1 MIERQAEYTFDEIV
15 LGTKIKFTV
24 PIEESIMNDFAKISG
39 DYNSLHMDEQYAAGT
54 KFGKRV
60 CHGMLLASFFSRL
73 VGMHMPG
80 KYSLYFSQTLNFQM
94 PCFVGDKI
102 TIEGEVI
109 DKSQSTRIITIR
121 TTAHNQ
127 VGKCLVDGI
136 AKVIVREN
144 TRQNND

>member
-1 MIERQAEYTFDEIV
+1 MTEQSAEYTFDEIM
-15 LGTKIKFTV
+15 LGVKTKFTV
-24 PIEESIMNDFAKISG
+24 QINESTINEFARISG
-39 DYNSLHMDEQYAAGT
+39 DHNPLHMDEQYAAKT
-54 KFGKRV
+54 QFGKRV

-73 VGMHMPG
+73 VGMYMPG
-80 KYSLYFSQTLNFQM
+80 KNALYFSQTLNFQT
-94 PCFVGDKI
+94 PCFVGDKV

-109 DKSQSTRIITIR
+109 DKSQSTRIITIK

-144 TRQNND
+144 TK

>member
-1 MIERQAEYTFDEIV
+1 MTEQPAEYKFDEII
-15 LGTKIKFTV
+15 LGVKTKFTV
-24 PIEESIMNDFAKISG
+24 QINESTINEFAKISG
-39 DYNSLHMDEQYAAGT
+39 DHNPLHMDEQYVAKT
-54 KFGKRV
+54 QFGKRV

-80 KYSLYFSQTLNFQM
+80 KNSLYFSQTLNFQT
-94 PCFVGDKI
+94 PCFVGDKV

-109 DKSQSTRIITIR
+109 DKSQSTRIITIK

-127 VGKCLVDGI
+127 MGKCLVDGI

-144 TRQNND
+144 T